1 MASVVTSP
9 APVVSPPPR
18 RPSHRSR
25 WVVAGTV
32 VVVAV
37 VVAAV
42 VAGVLVAQGPAAPG
56 PLPSRVGITEDR
68 AVPASVLA
76 IPLVNQNGQ
85 TTSLGAFRGKIVV
98 LTSFL
103 TSCQETCPLTTGAFL
118 DMERD
123 LSAAG
128 LAGKVTFI
136 EASVDPGRDVPERL
150 AAYARVTGTTWPL
163 LTGTAS
169 NLASLWHYFGIYYQ
183 KVAEGKPPGIDW
195 QTGKPYT
202 YDVNHS
208 DGFIVFDTTMH
219 ERFVTG
225 SAPDLGKLKL
235 QGSLQDMLDAQGF
248 KNLLHPAHD
257 SWTIPEGLQAIG
269 WLAGRTIPQK
279 N

>member
-9 APVVSPPPR
+9 TPVVGHTPEQ
-18 RPSHRSR
+18 RSR
-25 WVVAGTV
+25 RRLVLVVAAV
-32 VVVAV
+32 VVV

-42 VAGVLVAQGPAAPG
+42 AGVVAAQGTSAPG
-56 PLPSRVGITEDR
+56 PLPSHLGITENL
-68 AVPASVLA
+68 AVPTSVLD
-76 IPLVNQNGQ
+76 IPLINEHGQ

-118 DMERD
+118 DMQRD
-123 LSAAG
+123 LAAAG
-128 LAGKVTFI
+128 LAKKVVFI

-150 AAYARVTGTTWPL
+150 AAYAHVTGATWPL
-163 LTGTAS
+163 LTGTPA
-169 NLASLWHYFGIYYQ
+169 NLAAMWHYFGIYYQ
-183 KVAEGKPPGIDW
+183 KVKEGTPPGIDW

-208 DGFIVFDTTMH
+208 DGFIVFNQKMH

-225 SAPDLGKLKL
+225 AAPNLGSHKL

-248 KNLLHPAHD
+248 KNLQHPAKD
-257 SWTIPEGLQAIG
+257 AWTIPEGLQAIG
-269 WLAGRTIPQK
+269 WIAGRTIPQV